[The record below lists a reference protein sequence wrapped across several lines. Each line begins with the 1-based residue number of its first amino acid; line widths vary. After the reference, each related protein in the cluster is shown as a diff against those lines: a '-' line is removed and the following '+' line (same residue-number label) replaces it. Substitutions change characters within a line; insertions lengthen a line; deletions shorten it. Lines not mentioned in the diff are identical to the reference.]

1 MNRQISMMGLF
12 WFSILFFR
20 LAQLTLHLVKRALKK
35 TCSYLNSTNMI
46 TQGWIHYYS
55 NEYGCSSSYKQ
66 FATDSPLKNNIAYYV
81 KGNKKNAQKLK
92 LVVNVNNK
100 AEQKYA
106 HNEMLQ
112 TATLLVHK
120 SIGAKLPKDIQNA
133 IKKGFKA
140 EVNTGENKIK
150 LLRIDWP
157 TGKGYKLQLY
167 IE

>member
-1 MNRQISMMGLF
+1 
-12 WFSILFFR
+12 
-20 LAQLTLHLVKRALKK
+20 
-35 TCSYLNSTNMI
+35 MI

-66 FATDSPLKNNIAYYV
+66 FGTGSPLKNNIAYYV
-81 KGNKKNAQKLK
+81 EGDKKNVQKLK

-100 AEQKYA
+100 AEDKYA

-112 TATLLVHK
+112 AATLLVQK
-120 SIGAKLPKDIQNA
+120 SIGAKLPKSIQDA
-133 IKKGFKA
+133 IKKGFNA
-140 EVNTGENKIK
+140 EVNAGETKIK

-157 TGKGYKLQLY
+157 TGKGYELQLY